1 MDCVFTIQKT
11 LEYTYINP
19 HEIKINNMNN
29 VVKLGLILAG
39 ISILLMLLAK
49 FVLGYDFMFSWK
61 MMLSSYALTSIVCIV
76 LGRKYFRDPEDGTL
90 GYGQAV
96 KNLFLS
102 MLLSSLVSM
111 IVAAVIFGNDQELAQ
126 ASQEYA
132 ISTAEASLR
141 WGGELGGM
149 SEAQIQEEIEKVKE
163 EIESAN
169 NGTLESPYAFSQLPM
184 NLLISAVYSII
195 IALILAIFIK
205 KNDGDESA

>member
-76 LGRKYFRDPEDGTL
+76 LGRKYF
-90 GYGQAV
+90 
-96 KNLFLS
+96 LS
-102 MLLSSLVSM
+102 
-111 IVAAVIFGNDQELAQ
+111 
-126 ASQEYA
+126 
-132 ISTAEASLR
+132 
-141 WGGELGGM
+141 
-149 SEAQIQEEIEKVKE
+149 
-163 EIESAN
+163 
-169 NGTLESPYAFSQLPM
+169 
-184 NLLISAVYSII
+184 LIHI
-195 IALILAIFIK
+195 
-205 KNDGDESA
+205 